1 MASFTLE
8 KKEPNWFELNIG
20 KDSFKI
26 PLADSL
32 TYDEAK
38 SFEDQSIDSLVGFFG
53 KYIDKKIAAALTLN
67 DWKTIMQAWQD
78 ASQKAMNPG
87 DVTPGES

>member
-1 MASFTLE
+1 MATFTLE
-8 KKEPNWFELNIG
+8 KSEPNWWELNIG

-38 SFEDQSIDSLVGFFG
+38 TLESPTIDSLVEFFG
-53 KYIDKKIAAALTLN
+53 KYIDKKTTAALTLK
-67 DWKTIMQAWQD
+67 DWKAIMEMWQK
-78 ASQKAMNPG
+78 ASQEAMKPG